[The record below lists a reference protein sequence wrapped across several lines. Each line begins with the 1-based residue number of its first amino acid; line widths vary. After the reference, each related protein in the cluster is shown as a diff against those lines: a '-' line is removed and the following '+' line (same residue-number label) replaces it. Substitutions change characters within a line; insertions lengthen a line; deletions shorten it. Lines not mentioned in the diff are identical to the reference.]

1 MKFEIKGK
9 LKNLEQKIQKQIR
22 IAGGVNVN
30 IDKSAIYDDGTPV
43 ELIALYLEFGT
54 KNMPARPFM
63 RSAIK
68 KNKKSWADLLA
79 KSRDFDTV
87 GKKMVED
94 IKESI
99 LDGNFKPLKQST
111 VNKKG
116 HAHVLIDTGKL
127 YDSIDYKK
135 VKSRK
140 KLWI

>member
-140 KLWI
+140 KL